1 MQCSNKCA
9 RNLFFLHFISLM
21 QSMLSLI
28 IESGSMI
35 IYDRHIVENRVG
47 MVIRIE
53 ERKTGRI
60 HTDFTWFS
68 SVPTSTVTTT

>member
-9 RNLFFLHFISLM
+9 RNLFLLHFISLM

-53 ERKTGRI
+53 ERKTRRI
-60 HTDFTWFS
+60 HTDFTLFN